1 LDDKAREADL
11 IARAVAGDG
20 DAFAELVEPYESRVY
35 NLAVRMC
42 GDRETAFDLAQDV
55 FLKAYR
61 FLPRFKGEAS
71 FSTWLYRV
79 ASNTC
84 LDQLRRRKRS
94 LETLSLDDAV
104 ETESGSLRRTVADSS
119 VEPEKLVLRE
129 EVRAEIR
136 DAVVG
141 LPLEQRLAVLLRDF
155 EGLSYGEIAE
165 VLGCSLGTVKS
176 RINRGRAAL
185 RKRLAARELLPAAGV
200 YSVGQGLRSAPGR
213 EQDQRPGLETSGGRN
228 AGYGTGSARGVDG

>member
-1 LDDKAREADL
+1 M
-11 IARAVAGDG
+11 ARAVAGDG

-42 GDRETAFDLAQDV
+42 GDRETAFDLAQEV

-84 LDQLRRRKRS
+84 LDQLRRRRRS
-94 LETLSLDDAV
+94 PETLSLDDAV
-104 ETESGSLRRTVADSS
+104 ETGSGSLRRTVADSS
-119 VEPEKLVLRE
+119 LEPERLVLRE

-136 DAVVG
+136 DAVTG

-155 EGLSYGEIAE
+155 EGLTYGEIAE
-165 VLGCSLGTVKS
+165 ALGCSLGTVKS

-185 RKRLAARELLPAAGV
+185 RERLTARELLPAAGV
-200 YSVGQGLRSAPGR
+200 YSVGRSPRSSRERDRRSGLEAPG
-213 EQDQRPGLETSGGRN
+213 GRA
-228 AGYGTGSARGVDG
+228 AGHGTGPTRGVDG